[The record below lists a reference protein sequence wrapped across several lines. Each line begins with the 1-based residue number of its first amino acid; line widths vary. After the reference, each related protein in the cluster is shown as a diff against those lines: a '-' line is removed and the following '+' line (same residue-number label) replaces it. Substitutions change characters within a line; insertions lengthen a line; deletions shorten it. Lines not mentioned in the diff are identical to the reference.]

1 MANMI
6 EEKISITA
14 LENKIVVSPDRPS
27 LNAPK
32 ILVPLAQKVAATN
45 K

>member
-1 MANMI
+1 MI
-6 EEKISITA
+6 EAKISITA

-27 LNAPK
+27 LNSPN
-32 ILVPLAQKVAATN
+32 ILFPLAQKVAATN